1 MLSYLYAF
9 HFVPS
14 EKKILDDEEV
24 VAVVVIIG
32 GGGGIAVIIGLYKL
46 DALAK
51 LGKYLDS
58 RNQVLKINYDKIV
71 QMIVITIT

>member
-1 MLSYLYAF
+1 MIYFMLSYLYAF

-14 EKKILDDEEV
+14 EKKEMKDEEI
-24 VAVVVIIG
+24 AVVVIIG

-58 RNQVLKINYDKIV
+58 RNQLLKINLNIFTKPF
-71 QMIVITIT
+71 

>member
-14 EKKILDDEEV
+14 EQKEMKDEEI
-24 VAVVVIIG
+24 AVVVIIG
-32 GGGGIAVIIGLYKL
+32 GVGGIAVVIGLYKL
-46 DALAK
+46 DALGK

-58 RNQVLKINYDKIV
+58 RNQVLKKNFKA
-71 QMIVITIT
+71 TKFFT

>member
-1 MLSYLYAF
+1 MLYFMLSYLYVF

-14 EKKILDDEEV
+14 EKKVLDDEEV

-58 RNQVLKINYDKIV
+58 RNQLLKINFKV
-71 QMIVITIT
+71 TISF

>member
-1 MLSYLYAF
+1 MIYFMLSYLYAF

-58 RNQVLKINYDKIV
+58 RNQLLKINYCKV
-71 QMIVITIT
+71 TISF

>member
-9 HFVPS
+9 HFVLS
-14 EKKILDDEEV
+14 EKKKIEDEEI
-24 VAVVVIIG
+24 AVVVIIG

-51 LGKYLDS
+51 LGKYLGS
-58 RNQVLKINYDKIV
+58 RK
-71 QMIVITIT
+71 

>member
-1 MLSYLYAF
+1 MIYFMLSYLYAF

-14 EKKILDDEEV
+14 EQKEMKDEEI
-24 VAVVVIIG
+24 AVVVIIG
-32 GGGGIAVIIGLYKL
+32 GVGGIAVVIGLYKL

-58 RNQVLKINYDKIV
+58 RNQLLKINYCKA
-71 QMIVITIT
+71 TKPF

>member
-14 EKKILDDEEV
+14 EKKELEDEEI
-24 VAVVVIIG
+24 AVVVIIG

-58 RNQVLKINYDKIV
+58 RNQLLKINLNIFKIAKLF
-71 QMIVITIT
+71 